1 MRLYNQNWQ
10 KGRRRRLRREGTSA
24 EALLWSR
31 LKGRQLDGLRWRR
44 QFGVGPY
51 VLDFY
56 CPACRLAV
64 ELDGAGHRTEEQRT
78 YDSERTQYLQ
88 AAGIHV
94 LRFPNRAVF
103 HSASRVLAQITE
115 VASGHERTPRRNH
128 AA

>member
-10 KGRRRRLRREGTSA
+10 KGRRRRLRSEGTSA
-24 EALLWSR
+24 EALLWSQ

-103 HSASRVLAQITE
+103 HDTTRVLSTIAKA
-115 VASGHERTPRRNH
+115 ASSRQQALRRDP